1 VPIRAL
7 LLLVLVTG
15 CHRRTAPTPP
25 RPDAAPAAIEHR
37 EQGLRF
43 WSLPDEAAALR
54 EVLRGGPRIVGFG
67 EYHQKKGSAKA
78 ASAIQRF
85 AGPLLRS
92 LAPSASDLILETWV
106 TDGRCGDEERE
117 VARQVEVTTQRPAE
131 TENEVLRLARQAKA
145 LGVQPH
151 ALTVSCKEYK
161 RLLGGGEEVDYEKLL
176 VLITRQLEGET
187 RRVWAAQTRALAA
200 AKKPAP
206 PPRAIVLYG
215 GALHNDRFP
224 PVDELRAFSYA
235 PALDTLSAGHY
246 VEVDLYV
253 PEYIAGDADLAKQA
267 WWPIF
272 RRHASRSRLLLI
284 ERGERSYI
292 LIFRKS

>member
-1 VPIRAL
+1 VLAL
-7 LLLVLVTG
+7 LMVAG
-15 CHRRTAPTPP
+15 CHRGAAPPTPK
-25 RPDAAPAAIEHR
+25 PDAAPAAIEHR

-54 EVLRGGPRIVGFG
+54 EVLRGGPRILGFG

-92 LAPSASDLILETWV
+92 LAPSASDLIVETWV
-106 TDGRCGDEERE
+106 TDGRCGEQERE
-117 VARQVEVTTQRPAE
+117 VTRQVEVTTQRPAE
-131 TENEVLRLARQAKA
+131 TENEVIRLAKQAKA

-151 ALTVSCKEYK
+151 GLTVSCKDYK

-176 VLITRQLEGET
+176 DLITRQLE
-187 RRVWAAQTRALAA
+187 RQAQRVWLARTKAVVAA
-200 AKKPAP
+200 AKKAAP
-206 PPRAIVLYG
+206 PARAIVLYG

-224 PVDELRAFSYA
+224 PVEELRAFSYA
-235 PALDTLSAGHY
+235 AALDKLSGGHF

-272 RRHASRSRLLLI
+272 RRHASKSRLLLI